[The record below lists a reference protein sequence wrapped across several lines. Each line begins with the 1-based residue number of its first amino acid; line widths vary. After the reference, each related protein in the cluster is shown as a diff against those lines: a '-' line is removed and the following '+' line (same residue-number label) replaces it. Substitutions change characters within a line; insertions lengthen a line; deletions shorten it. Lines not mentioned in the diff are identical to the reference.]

1 MKKISLL
8 FTLLLVLLLPLTIN
22 GKTVKTVDVTAGTSL
37 ESLLGSDKLNIDSLI
52 ITGNLAATDF
62 KTLADCCYKGKLT
75 GINLAGC
82 SIENNAIP
90 KSAFATDKNSPKYN
104 LEYVTLP
111 ASLKTIGISA
121 FYCTGLKCIE
131 IPAAVTKIGMYAFWG
146 CKHLSGSVTIPEGIT
161 AIEDITFTY
170 CNLSEVKLP
179 SKLTII
185 NQSAFAQNPSLTHI
199 DLPATLTTIERYTF
213 ANTGLCEIVFPESIK
228 TVSVDAFRE
237 CRSLTKVYIKT
248 ATVPS
253 SMDNVG
259 FSGSPFGS
267 LKTDYKV
274 AQNATLYVP
283 IGAKPNYEADS
294 YWKEFKEI
302 IETSNFPSGISQTNI
317 DSPEYQVVGSKGEIT
332 ISASTVSTGRA
343 YNIYSFDG
351 KLLSNGTISGDA
363 VTVAVP
369 AGFYIVSIAGNAT
382 KVMVK

>member
-1 MKKISLL
+1 
-8 FTLLLVLLLPLTIN
+8 
-22 GKTVKTVDVTAGTSL
+22 
-37 ESLLGSDKLNIDSLI
+37 
-52 ITGNLAATDF
+52 
-62 KTLADCCYKGKLT
+62 
-75 GINLAGC
+75 
-82 SIENNAIP
+82 
-90 KSAFATDKNSPKYN
+90 
-104 LEYVTLP
+104 
-111 ASLKTIGISA
+111 
-121 FYCTGLKCIE
+121 
-131 IPAAVTKIGMYAFWG
+131 
-146 CKHLSGSVTIPEGIT
+146 
-161 AIEDITFTY
+161 
-170 CNLSEVKLP
+170 
-179 SKLTII
+179 
-185 NQSAFAQNPSLTHI
+185 
-199 DLPATLTTIERYTF
+199 
-213 ANTGLCEIVFPESIK
+213 
-228 TVSVDAFRE
+228 
-237 CRSLTKVYIKT
+237 
-248 ATVPS
+248 
-253 SMDNVG
+253 
-259 FSGSPFGS
+259 